1 VIFSTKTV
9 LQTLHEKH
17 LLVLQTYASLRD
29 SANAVPKT
37 SLPLQGG
44 FVGGLCRRSSWLLRK
59 AESGVEGCFLKN
71 ALRNEKPCKP
81 DEKMLAGFF
90 E

>member
-17 LLVLQTYASLRD
+17 RLVLQTYASLRD

-37 SLPLQGG
+37 SLPPEGG
-44 FVGGLCRRSSWLLRK
+44 FVGRIVQTLLMASTQDRIWCRGL
-59 AESGVEGCFLKN
+59 
-71 ALRNEKPCKP
+71 
-81 DEKMLAGFF
+81 FF
-90 E
+90 EKCPSQQKTLQAR